1 MSTNF
6 RRFNTSNSQRD
17 QNGAIH
23 EEGTLVWTSDYGI
36 RLHDGETPN
45 GNAILSRHGQGG
57 GQGTILEVT
66 GPGNFR
72 MNNDQVPNG
81 NLQPGEKIYFG
92 GFFDERGADSDETQY
107 TIISRTFDSGNN
119 WTDFEVTP
127 TFQFSP
133 IANVTTVYKEIN
145 QQNINQLAADDQI
158 DFNLS
163 NSGKLTIQPRFR
175 GQQEIV
181 LDASTAS
188 GGVLLSDLT
197 SSILVVYPDSQYPTL
212 ENHNIVLPFD
222 GLFDPTFVADIP
234 LGTRVTVVNYY
245 NNTITVNGWG
255 GPGGWTLDAY
265 GAMDLVY
272 YRDPIDNYRNWR
284 VVGTFTWP

>member
-1 MSTNF
+1 
-6 RRFNTSNSQRD
+6 
-17 QNGAIH
+17 
-23 EEGTLVWTSDYGI
+23 
-36 RLHDGETPN
+36 
-45 GNAILSRHGQGG
+45 
-57 GQGTILEVT
+57 
-66 GPGNFR
+66 

-92 GFFDERGADSDETQY
+92 GYFDERGADSDETQY

-133 IANVTTVYKEIN
+133 IANVTTVYKEIV

-175 GQQEIV
+175 GQQNI
-181 LDASTAS
+181 LLNSTTAAN
-188 GGVLLSDLT
+188 GIQLADLS
-197 SSILVVYPDSQYPTL
+197 SSMLVAVPDDGYSTL
-212 ENHNIVLPFD
+212 ENHDIVLPFD

-234 LGTRVTVVNYY
+234 IGTRVTLFNYY

-265 GAMDLVY
+265 GTMELVY
-272 YRDPIDNYRNWR
+272 LLDPIDGYRSWH
-284 VVGTFTWP
+284 VASTFTWP